1 MSKYE
6 LLDETRPTIFDEKT
20 ENQPKTCKLT
30 VCILYFGK
38 RNQTGQHLQVTF
50 TTTINKTSIVCH

>member
-50 TTTINKTSIVCH
+50 HIF